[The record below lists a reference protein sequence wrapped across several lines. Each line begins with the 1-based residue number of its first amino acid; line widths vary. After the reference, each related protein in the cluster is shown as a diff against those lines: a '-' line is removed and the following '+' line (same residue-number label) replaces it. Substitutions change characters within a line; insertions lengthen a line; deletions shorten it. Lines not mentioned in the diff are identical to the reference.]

1 MDKSM
6 TELNEAFE
14 NRKREKGEI
23 KFSATK
29 LDDAHIKKIIAEIS
43 KSSEVPENVILEK
56 IHKRL
61 AEFNDIAD
69 KAPLLYSTIQQ
80 NAIENE
86 VFKLVEEA
94 SKKGYGLTGTDKFNV
109 TTFYKLFRAIKVEHE
124 QFFPLRNFIDHKTLH
139 NPVIII
145 TPSPQKEY
153 KQYNKIATAAAT
165 PKGQFIFN
173 SVFMQNLIDFAHYKG
188 IKPKGKK
195 YVGHGGDIPDS
206 YAYIEFLIIH
216 ELMHYTYADF
226 HYHKILKTS
235 NKIINWIGDFRSNY
249 LLVKSGYEQL
259 PLGLFNDDINYDRQK
274 TYKEMH
280 DVVKAEFDKL
290 SALQQKKV
298 NKAIGDIEGG
308 THQAD
313 KKKDKPKLQ
322 EGQIVRT
329 PDGKIRAVS
338 KVNADGT
345 ADTRELNAEEKKKL
359 EEKAKKDGILGTPK
373 DVKDALK

>member
-1 MDKSM
+1 M
-6 TELNEAFE
+6 TQVNEAFE

-29 LDDAHIKKIIAEIS
+29 IDDAHVKKIIAEIS
-43 KSSEVPENVILEK
+43 KTSGVPEAD
-56 IHKRL
+56 IHARIQKRL
-61 AEFNDIAD
+61 VKFDDIAKD
-69 KAPLLYSTIQQ
+69 APLLYGTIQQ

-94 SKKGYGLTGTDKFNV
+94 SKKGYALNAKEKFNV
-109 TTFYKLFRAIKVEHE
+109 STFYKLFRAIKVEHE

-139 NPVIII
+139 NPVIIL
-145 TPSPQKEY
+145 TPTPQKEY
-153 KQYNKIATAAAT
+153 KKYNKIATAAAT
-165 PKGQFIFN
+165 PTGQFIFN
-173 SVFMQNLIDFAHYKG
+173 MTFMQNLMDFAHYKG

-195 YVGHGGDIPDS
+195 YAGNGGDIPDE

-226 HYHKILKTS
+226 HYHKILKAS
-235 NKIINWIGDFRSNY
+235 NKIINWVGDFRSNY

-274 TYKEMH
+274 TYREMH
-280 DVVKAEFDKL
+280 DIVKGEFDKL
-290 SALQQKKV
+290 NAAQQKKV
-298 NKAIGDIEGG
+298 SAAIGDIEGG
-308 THQAD
+308 SHNTS
-313 KKKDKPKLQ
+313 KKTDKPKLK

-329 PDGKIRAVS
+329 PTGHIRIVD

-345 ADTRELNAEEKKKL
+345 AVVRELTADEKKQVEEKS
-359 EEKAKKDGILGTPK
+359 KKDGLLGTPK